1 MTSITDLVEGVMA
14 KVSIAAAN
22 IVVPSTRSVPVATKS
37 QSRGGVVTTSAIVLG
52 TTLSAAALY
61 KMSGFSAKKGIARL
75 TGGIYD
81 KMIVSM
87 TEVWYKNVLERQ
99 ANNAIILDVGIGTA
113 GALLQC
119 KDIIKAKNLTI
130 IGIDYN
136 EFYIEA
142 ASEQITK
149 HGMEDFITV
158 HALSIYDDKKLQN
171 ILDEYIKSKEK
182 RVDSVYF
189 SGSFSLLPDPKAAL
203 IAVMRDAL
211 KPDSGK
217 IYITQ
222 TYQKTTP
229 PLMSHVKPLIKYIT
243 TIDFGQLVKTE
254 EVVELLKS
262 DDLVKEGLV
271 LEEHKLIEGSLDNYW
286 QAAYVSVMGQD
297 SKTSPTKG
305 FLSKVFQ

>member
-22 IVVPSTRSVPVATKS
+22 IVAPSTRSVPVATKS

-99 ANNAIILDVGIGTA
+99 ADNAIILDVGIGTA

-222 TYQKTTP
+222 TYQKKTP

-305 FLSKVFQ
+305 FFSKVFQ

>member
-1 MTSITDLVEGVMA
+1 MTSITDLVDGVMA

-22 IVVPSTRSVPVATKS
+22 ILPPSTRRVPVATKS
-37 QSRGGVVTTSAIVLG
+37 QSRGGVVTTSAIVIG

-61 KMSGFSAKKGIARL
+61 KMSGFCAKKGIARL
-75 TGGIYD
+75 IGGIYD
-81 KMIVSM
+81 KTIVSM

-99 ANNAIILDVGIGTA
+99 AENAIILDVGIGTA
-113 GALLQC
+113 GALLRC

-130 IGIDYN
+130 IGVDYN

-142 ASEQITK
+142 ASEKITK

-158 HALSIYDDKKLQN
+158 HALSIYDDKKLQT
-171 ILDEYIKSKEK
+171 ILDEYINSKEK

-222 TYQKTTP
+222 TYQKKTP

-262 DDLVKEGLV
+262 NDLVKEGLV

-305 FLSKVFQ
+305 FFSKVFQ